1 MKKAMLTLFALMVMC
16 SMSALAQGNMG
27 NMDHSSDKPAKASSG
42 KMGPLKTVKG
52 WVSDEKCGAKN
63 ASADGAACAKK
74 CIDAGE
80 KVVFVGDSDKKV
92 WNVNNPEALKGH
104 EGHHVAV
111 KAHVNADDGSIHVM
125 SVKML
130 SQGKASKKKSAT
142 T

>member
-1 MKKAMLTLFALMVMC
+1 MKKAMLTLFALMVMG
-16 SMSALAQGNMG
+16 SMSALAQSNMG
-27 NMDHSSDKPAKASSG
+27 NMTMDKSSSKPAKAG
-42 KMGPLKTVKG
+42 KMGKAQTVKG

-63 ASADGAACAKK
+63 AGADGAACAKK

-92 WNVNNPEALKGH
+92 WNVDNPDALKGH

-111 KAHVNADDGSIHVM
+111 KAHVNADAGSIHVM

-130 SQGKASKKKSAT
+130 SQGKAAKKKAAT